1 MPIYIADS
9 AVFMMGKIIDTLS
22 TITVP
27 SVVNEL
33 KSSESKLRFDLAREE
48 GLRVESPSKE
58 ALERIKEVSGQSRDN
73 DELSSTDIEVLAKAY
88 EFGEEAVILTDD
100 YAVQNVASILGIK
113 VEPVVQKKIKDVLIW
128 QKVCIGCKR
137 KFDSGDICP
146 VCGSSM
152 KKRRKKKL

>member
-9 AVFMMGKIIDTLS
+9 AVFIMGKPIDAIR

-33 KSSESKLRFDLAREE
+33 KSSESRLRFDLAREQ
-48 GLRVESPSKE
+48 GLGVELPSQE
-58 ALERIKEVSGQSRDN
+58 ALDKVAEVSGFSRDHE
-73 DELSSTDIEVLAKAY
+73 ELSHTDIEVLAKAY
-88 EFGEEAVILTDD
+88 ELREKAVLLTDD
-100 YAVQNVASILGIK
+100 YAVQNVASLLNIK

-137 KFDSGDICP
+137 KFDSGDVCP
-146 VCGSSM
+146 VCGSPM
-152 KKRRKKKL
+152 RKGRKRKL